1 MTGDPV
7 PSMILSAKRQVVLP
21 ADLCRQMA
29 LQPGSSV
36 DVSLAEDGSGILIR
50 PAAVVPRKPP
60 SVLFGRVTH
69 RGRPI
74 SIDEAQGVA
83 VARRVLGRG
92 TS

>member
-1 MTGDPV
+1 M

-50 PAAVVPRKPP
+50 PAAMAPRKPA
-60 SVLFGRVTH
+60 SVLFGRVIH
-69 RGRPI
+69 RGQPV
-74 SIDEAQGVA
+74 SIEEAQGLA
-83 VARRVLGRG
+83 VARRTLRRPAA
-92 TS
+92 